1 MKRIIGLLL
10 AALLLSG
17 CVSSGEDSADAYVPG
32 RWATVTEVADGD
44 TLELNGKEKVRL
56 VGVNT
61 PETVKPNT
69 PLQPYG
75 KEASEYTKKQLQ
87 GKKVFVE
94 VDVQPQD
101 RYGRTLAYV
110 YTTAPQSEADVEAYM
125 FNATLLREGYA
136 QLMTIQP
143 NVKYQELFLR
153 LQRTAREENKGLWA
167 LGIYKD
173 AAKSTHDVFLSG
185 KSPEQPN
192 TSKTTTCDE
201 PRIKGNKSSKGEK
214 IYHIPGGTYYDKTQ
228 EEELFC
234 TEQEAIDAGYRKS
247 KQ

>member
-1 MKRIIGLLL
+1 MKGIIGWLL
-10 AALLLSG
+10 AALLLTG
-17 CVSSGEDSADAYVPG
+17 CVSNTGSSGEASAEAYVSG
-32 RWATVTEVADGD
+32 RWATVTDVADGD

-56 VGVNT
+56 IGVNT

-69 PLQPYG
+69 EVQPYG
-75 KEASEYTKKQLQ
+75 NEASEYTKKHLQ

-94 VDVQPQD
+94 VDVEPTD

-110 YTTAPQSEADVEAYM
+110 YTEAPKSEADVEAYM

-153 LQRTAREENKGLWA
+153 LQRTAREANTGLWA

-173 AAKSTHDVFLSG
+173 AAKSTNDVFLNS
-185 KSPEQPN
+185 
-192 TSKTTTCDE
+192 TTTDCGE
-201 PRIKGNKSSKGEK
+201 PRIKGNRSSKGEK
-214 IYHIPGGTYYDKTQ
+214 IYHIPGGTFYDRTQ
-228 EEELFC
+228 AEEMFC
-234 TEQEAIDAGYRKS
+234 TEQAAIDAGYRKS